1 MSFRVQGSDFRS
13 RQGRGSKRDSC
24 GGRDVSRQR
33 VRAGFALAAFMLVCA
48 LCTGLTI
55 MVAFSMDEP
64 EPMSSASPQ
73 SVETTRATTVSA
85 TPSTTRAPEPA
96 YAEPMT
102 DELSPASKAPT
113 AILMNIGDCA
123 VLGGG
128 AEGIEKAACGGGN
141 SSYKVFDKVPAD
153 GKCPADSDQSYGQRV
168 RGVEHG
174 SLCMDIDWVVGG
186 CMELGAGNP
195 KHIDCAAESTA
206 KGVRVLEV
214 KQGVTDVN
222 QCASGNYGFVYS
234 QRRFVVCVAEL

>member
-1 MSFRVQGSDFRS
+1 M
-13 RQGRGSKRDSC
+13 
-24 GGRDVSRQR
+24 SRQR

-55 MVAFSMDEP
+55 MVAFAMDEP
-64 EPMSSASPQ
+64 EPTSSASPQ
-73 SVETTRATTVSA
+73 LVETTRVATVSA
-85 TPSTTRAPEPA
+85 TPSTTREPDPVRS
-96 YAEPMT
+96 EPIA
-102 DELSPASKAPT
+102 DGELSPASKAPT
-113 AILMNIGDCA
+113 AILMNVGDCV
-123 VLGGG
+123 VLGAGE
-128 AEGIEKAACGGGN
+128 EGIEKAACGGGT

-153 GKCPADSDQSYGQRV
+153 GKCPADADQSYGQRV
-168 RGVEHG
+168 RGVEQG

-195 KHIDCAAESTA
+195 KHIDCAAGGTA

-222 QCASGNYGFVYS
+222 QCASGNYGFVYN